1 MAIAIVVTTLA
12 NALIV
17 TKQVFTK
24 HEDLRNG
31 RIVYAFPSGWRLLKH
46 LL

>member
-17 TKQVFTK
+17 TKQ
-24 HEDLRNG
+24 DLRNG
-31 RIVYAFPSGWRLLKH
+31 RIVYAFPFHCRLLKH